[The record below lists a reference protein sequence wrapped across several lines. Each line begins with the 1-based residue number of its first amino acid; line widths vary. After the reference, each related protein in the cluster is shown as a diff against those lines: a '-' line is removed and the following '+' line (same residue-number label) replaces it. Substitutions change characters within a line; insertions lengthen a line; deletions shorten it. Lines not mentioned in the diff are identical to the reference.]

1 MNRLLRLILLC
12 LLASLALAVA
22 ACGGGGD
29 GDEASSDTDVD
40 TLLADTFNGKDKKI
54 ESGELKFLLD
64 IDAKNTEGVS
74 GPITLSITGPFQ
86 SRGQAEA
93 AEVRFRLRV
102 RGRRP
107 EHQGGA

>member
-54 ESGELKFLLD
+54 ESGKLKFRSTSTPRTPR
-64 IDAKNTEGVS
+64 ASAGR
-74 GPITLSITGPFQ
+74 
-86 SRGQAEA
+86 SR
-93 AEVRFRLRV
+93 
-102 RGRRP
+102 
-107 EHQGGA
+107 